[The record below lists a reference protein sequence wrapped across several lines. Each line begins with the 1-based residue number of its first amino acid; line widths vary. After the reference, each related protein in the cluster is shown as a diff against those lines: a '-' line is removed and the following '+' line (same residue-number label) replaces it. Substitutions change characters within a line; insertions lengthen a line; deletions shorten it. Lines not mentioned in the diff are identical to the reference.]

1 MTTQTAERSIANPD
15 IWPDNKEF
23 WAAMKSGKLLVKQC
37 RACNEVHWYPR
48 PLCPFCLSPDTE
60 WREAT
65 GGGTIY
71 TFSVNRRV
79 GPVPYVIAY
88 VTLDE
93 GVTMLTNIVD
103 CDFDKIR
110 IGDRVRMVPKPSE
123 NGTMVPMFTPA
134 A

>member
-1 MTTQTAERSIANPD
+1 MTTQTAERTIGNPD

-23 WAAMKSGKLLVKQC
+23 WAAMQTGKLLVKQC
-37 RACNEVHWYPR
+37 RACNELHWYPR
-48 PLCPFCLSPDTE
+48 PLCPFCLSAETE
-60 WREAT
+60 WREAAGT
-65 GGGTIY
+65 GTIY

-103 CDFDKIR
+103 CDFDKLR
-110 IGDRVRMVPKPSE
+110 IGERVRMVPKRSE

-134 A
+134 S

>member
-1 MTTQTAERSIANPD
+1 MTNQTAERSIANPE

-23 WAAMKSGKLLVKQC
+23 WAAMQTGKLLVKHC
-37 RACNEVHWYPR
+37 RACGESHWYPR
-48 PLCPFCLSPDTE
+48 PLCPFCMSADTD
-60 WREAT
+60 WRESAGT
-65 GGGTIY
+65 GTIY